1 MDELFESIREQAGR
15 EIWSKAV
22 ELARQDAVSGDRR
35 SNEEIVLRVLDRTRG
50 VSAVVTFWP
59 EDGDWS
65 KDCSCK
71 ADPCSHVAAAVI
83 ALKRSLEQGR
93 ELPTAKTAGGRLQY
107 HFTRKDGFLLLER
120 VIIQGDSKKLL
131 NLSLKN
137 ADLGLSP
144 TKEDIAIESLLGG
157 EKRGKISFGAM
168 QRIVPHLGACE
179 VFLDESPVALQ
190 KEALGL
196 TVVIRDEGLGIH
208 VSGRR
213 DPRIL
218 ESFHNGLV
226 LAADGLHPQIEMT
239 LGPEDL
245 RFLQQGRVV
254 PLRDLE
260 RFASEVLPRWEREFP
275 VENSARNLPQFVTA
289 EAELDILLEP
299 QGDRMLV
306 LPGIVYGRPP
316 VARIAD
322 GVFRPTG
329 TQVPIR
335 DHDRERLLKDQL
347 WRKWGLELY
356 SAKMFDA
363 EKAIEFVQG
372 LHAWEG
378 QRRGKG
384 SDMFRRR
391 GSLQPKVAWKDGRL
405 ELEFNGNQGGSAKAA
420 DVLRSWTER
429 RSLVPL
435 LDGGFASLPLDW
447 LQRYGARILDL
458 LLAQDKQESLPK
470 AALGQLIDLFED
482 LGEETPPD
490 LAVFRRLQ
498 HCDWSALVCQ
508 LPKGMD
514 VTLRPYQSQG
524 VAWLQEMKR
533 LELGALLAD
542 DMGLG
547 KTVQSLASLEG
558 KCLIIAP
565 TSVLPNWA
573 RELQRF
579 RPNLKVCLYH
589 GPNRR
594 WDDEASVYL
603 SSYGLLRSDSETLD
617 RAWDCIVLDEAQT
630 IKNPESKVA
639 IAATQLRGKF
649 RLALS
654 GTPVENRLEDLWSI
668 FAFLNPGLLG
678 SKKDFRERW
687 SRPVEE
693 GDSGAAERLRRII
706 SPFIMRRLKKDVALE
721 LPPRIEKVIYSELWP
736 EERELY
742 EAVHAATRKDVLAK
756 LEAGGSVIEALEALL
771 RMRQACCHPALIP
784 SQHAPH
790 SSKLT
795 LLVDRLGVALAEG
808 HKALVFSQWT
818 SLLDL
823 LEPVLEMAAIPFL
836 RLDGSTVDRQGVVDR
851 FQDEE
856 GPPVLIM
863 SLKAGGVGLNLTR
876 ADHVF
881 ILDPWWNPAAADQAA
896 DRAHRIGQ
904 GNTVMIHPLVALDS
918 VEEKIMELQ
927 NAKRAL
933 AAAAFGEGRG
943 EAITREDIMDL
954 LR

>member
-15 EIWSKAV
+15 DVWSRGV

-35 SNEEIVLRVLDRTRG
+35 SEEEIVLRVLDRSRG
-50 VSAVVTFWP
+50 VSAVITFWP
-59 EDGDWS
+59 EDGDWA

-71 ADPCSHVAAAVI
+71 IDPCHHVAAAII
-83 ALKRSLEQGR
+83 AFKRSVEQGQD
-93 ELPTAKTAGGRLQY
+93 LPEAKTAGGKLEY
-107 HFTRKDGFLLLER
+107 HFNRKDGFLLLER
-120 VIIQGDSKKLL
+120 SIVQGENRKLL
-131 NLSLKN
+131 NLPLGSR
-137 ADLGLSP
+137 DLGVSP
-144 TKEDIAIESLLGG
+144 TKEDNMIESLLGG
-157 EKRGKISFGAM
+157 EKRGKLSFGAM
-168 QRIVPHLGACE
+168 HRIFPYLQACD
-179 VFLDESPVALQ
+179 VFLDGASVTIQ
-190 KEALGL
+190 KEPLGL

-208 VSGRR
+208 VAGRR

-226 LAADGLHPQIEMT
+226 LAADGLHPQIEMS

-260 RFASEVLPRWEREFP
+260 RFASEILPRWEKQFP
-275 VENSARNLPQFVTA
+275 VENSARNLPQFVNA
-289 EAELDILLEP
+289 DAELDILLE
-299 QGDRMLV
+299 QHGSQMLV

-322 GVFRPTG
+322 GVFRPLG
-329 TQVPIR
+329 SQVPIR

-356 SAKMFDA
+356 NAKMLET
-363 EKAIEFVQG
+363 EKAIELVQG
-372 LHAWEG
+372 MQSWEG
-378 QRRGKG
+378 QRRGNG

-391 GSLQPKVAWKDGRL
+391 GSLQARLQWKDGRL
-405 ELEFNGNQGGSAKAA
+405 DLEFNGNQGSSAKAA
-420 DVLRSWTER
+420 DVLKSWQER

-435 LDGGFASLPLDW
+435 LDGGFASLPADW

-458 LLAQDKQESLPK
+458 LLAQDKQETLPK
-470 AALGQLIDLFED
+470 AAFGQLVDLFEE
-482 LGEETPPD
+482 LGEATPPD

-498 HCDWSALVCQ
+498 NCDWSALQ
-508 LPKGMD
+508 SRIPEGMD
-514 VTLRPYQSQG
+514 VSLRPYQDQG
-524 VAWLQEMKR
+524 VAWLQQMR
-533 LELGALLAD
+533 ALELGALLAD

-547 KTVQSLASLEG
+547 KTVQSLATLQG
-558 KCLIIAP
+558 RCLIVAP
-565 TSVLPNWA
+565 TSVLPNWS
-573 RELQRF
+573 RELKRF
-579 RPNLKVCLYH
+579 RPNLKICLYH
-589 GPNRR
+589 GSNRR
-594 WDDEASVYL
+594 WDDEADVYL
-603 SSYGLLRSDSETLD
+603 TSYGLLRSDLD
-617 RAWDCIVLDEAQT
+617 SLNQKWDCIVLDEAQT

-639 IAATQLRGKF
+639 IAATQLRGRF

-678 SKKDFRERW
+678 AKKDFRERW
-687 SRPVEE
+687 SRPIED
-693 GDSGAAERLRRII
+693 GDSNAAERLRRII
-706 SPFIMRRLKKDVALE
+706 RPFIMRRLKKDVALE
-721 LPPRIEKVIYSELWP
+721 LPPRIEKILYSELWP

-742 EAVHAATRKDVLAK
+742 EAIHAATRKDVLAK

-771 RMRQACCHPALIP
+771 RMRQACCHAALVP
-784 SQHAPH
+784 SQHAKH

-795 LLVDRLGVALAEG
+795 LLIETLETALAEG

-823 LEPVLEMAAIPFL
+823 LEPVLQNAGINFL

-851 FQDEE
+851 FQDEN

-933 AAAAFGEGRG
+933 AAAAFGEGSG
-943 EAITREDIMDL
+943 PMITREDILDL